1 MNLRVN
7 HENQMMQTGQGNVS
21 GPSKTG
27 EVSSPQGAYRLANAI
42 RNMNVGDTFTGKVTD
57 INGQA
62 LELLLSDKST
72 INARLFQKMNIS
84 LGQTMAFEIS
94 SNSGGKVQLTP
105 LYANLAGDSQIEKA
119 LQAAQ
124 IPMDSRSAE
133 MVRTMMDEGMP
144 IDTNSLLEMARI
156 VNSNPNAAASSIV
169 QMTKLQIPV
178 NEENAGQF
186 EVYKSNSHQIAGEIS
201 HLADGYSEIAKSDPG
216 FNSRLLDIVVDTG
229 DERMSGLLKDALEG
243 KLPEVTVNS
252 DTVNNPEGKA
262 AENAGLSD
270 AADKEAAVLETK
282 DGLVVIKEDIKP
294 EDQGMIKNDPAPLK
308 EGGEILYGKNAVT
321 GDLSRLL
328 DENGR
333 NELAQKME
341 DIGVPKSLTDRV
353 RNANLS
359 TKDTLDLIKT
369 AIDELGDSAENKEQ
383 WKESLK
389 SLTGSN
395 EYGRLLKNEIAGRL
409 LLSPEEVADKEKV
422 KEYYEK
428 LVEDTAKL
436 GRLLSDT
443 GRGETTLAKGTE
455 SLRENVDFMN
465 QMNQVF
471 TYMQLPLKLNNQ
483 SAHGDLYV
491 YTNKKKLASNDG
503 NVSAL
508 LHLDMEH
515 LGTMDVHVS
524 MNPGGNVKT
533 HFILQKEEM
542 LDFIASHL
550 PELDERLKKR
560 GYSVKSDVAL
570 NREEKSVPE
579 IMFKTNKSE
588 RMIQHLSFDA
598 KA

>member
-1 MNLRVN
+1 
-7 HENQMMQTGQGNVS
+7 MMQTGQGNVS
-21 GPSKTG
+21 GPSKPG
-27 EVSSPQGAYRLANAI
+27 EVSSPQTAYRLANAI

-72 INARLFQKMNIS
+72 LNAKLFQKMNIS
-84 LGQTMAFEIS
+84 LGQTMSFEIS

-119 LQAAQ
+119 LTAAR
-124 IPMDSRSAE
+124 IPLDSRSAE
-133 MVRTMMDEGMP
+133 MVSTMMEEGMP
-144 IDTNSLLEMARI
+144 IDADSLLEMART
-156 VNSNPNAAASSIV
+156 VNSNPNAAASTLV

-186 EVYKSNSHQIAGEIS
+186 EVYKNNSHQLAGEIS
-201 HLADGYSEIAKSDPG
+201 HLAGGYSELAGEDQVI
-216 FNSRLLDIVVDTG
+216 NMRLLDMFSG
-229 DERMSGLLKDALEG
+229 DEGGKMQNLLRDALEG
-243 KLPEVTVNS
+243 KLPE
-252 DTVNNPEGKA
+252 PA
-262 AENAGLSD
+262 AEPEEGTNAVPGQGEEPGTALEP
-270 AADKEAAVLETK
+270 KTPAAVLETE
-282 DGLVVIKEDIKP
+282 DGAVILKEDGSGLTRGTDGESLP
-294 EDQGMIKNDPAPLK
+294 VLREDS
-308 EGGEILYGKNAVT
+308 EILYGKNAVT
-321 GDLSRLL
+321 DDLSKLF
-328 DENGR
+328 DEKGR
-333 NELAQKME
+333 NELASKIE
-341 DIGVPKSLTDRV
+341 ELGVPKSLGDRV
-353 RNANLS
+353 RNSEISA
-359 TKDTLDLIKT
+359 KDTLSLIKS
-369 AIDELGDSAENKEQ
+369 AIDEFSKSAENKEQ
-383 WKESLK
+383 WGSSLK
-389 SLTGSN
+389 MLTGSD
-395 EYGRLLKNEIAGRL
+395 EYGRLLKNEIAARM

-422 KEYYEK
+422 REYYEK
-428 LVEDTAKL
+428 LVEDTARL
-436 GRLLSDT
+436 SRLLSDT

-455 SLRENVDFMN
+455 NLRENVDFMN

-471 TYMQLPLKLNNQ
+471 TYMQLPLKLNDQ

-491 YTNKKKLASNDG
+491 YTNKKKLAENDG

-524 MNPGGNVKT
+524 MSPGGNVKT

-570 NREEKSVPE
+570 NREERSVPD
-579 IMFKTNKSE
+579 IMFNTNRSE
-588 RMIQHLSFDA
+588 RMIQHLTFDA

>member
-21 GPSKTG
+21 GPSKPG
-27 EVSSPQGAYRLANAI
+27 EVSSPQSAYRLANAI

-72 INARLFQKMNIS
+72 LNAKLFQKMNIS
-84 LGQTMAFEIS
+84 LGQTMSFEIS

-119 LQAAQ
+119 LTAAR

-133 MVRTMMDEGMP
+133 MVSTMMEEGMP
-144 IDTNSLLEMARI
+144 IDTDSLLEMART
-156 VNSNPNAAASSIV
+156 VNSNPNAAASTLV

-186 EVYKSNSHQIAGEIS
+186 EVYKNNSHQIAGEIS
-201 HLADGYSEIAKSDPG
+201 HLAEGYSELAKEDVLI
-216 FNSRLLDIVVDTG
+216 NSRLLDIVAEDDGGKALGLLRDALDGKLSGPAQGAEETVKTAVEQDGTKG
-229 DERMSGLLKDALEG
+229 TVPENEAGTEMLKTKDGTVIAREGSGGLLK
-243 KLPEVTVNS
+243 
-252 DTVNNPEGKA
+252 
-262 AENAGLSD
+262 
-270 AADKEAAVLETK
+270 EA
-282 DGLVVIKEDIKP
+282 
-294 EDQGMIKNDPAPLK
+294 DQGAEASLDKTSETFYGRNSVTQDMAKLFD
-308 EGGEILYGKNAVT
+308 GE
-321 GDLSRLL
+321 
-328 DENGR
+328 GR
-333 NELAQKME
+333 NELARKME
-341 DIGVPKSLTDRV
+341 DIGVPKSLADRV
-353 RNANLS
+353 RNSELS
-359 TKDTLDLIKT
+359 SKETLNLIKS
-369 AIDELGDSAENKEQ
+369 AIDEFSKSAENKEQ
-383 WKESLK
+383 WGSSLK
-389 SLTGSN
+389 ALTGSD
-395 EYGRLLKNEIAGRL
+395 EYGRLLKNELAGRL

-422 KEYYEK
+422 RQYYEK
-428 LVEDTAKL
+428 LVEDTARL
-436 GRLLSDT
+436 SRLLSDT

-471 TYMQLPLKLNNQ
+471 TYMQLPLKLNDQ

-524 MNPGGNVKT
+524 MNPEGNVKT

-542 LDFIASHL
+542 LDFIAGHL

-570 NREEKSVPE
+570 NRQERSVPE
-579 IMFKTNKSE
+579 IMFNTNRSE
-588 RMIQHLSFDA
+588 KLIQHLSFDA